1 MISFVLGSLVG
12 SSTLLLLP
20 EPTDAPMSSIWKKP
34 ADLDT
39 INQFSLDGL
48 VGLLGMKVIAITDE
62 SMTASMPVDERTTQA
77 LGLLHGGAT
86 AALLE
91 TIASV
96 AANWSVDDDAF
107 CVGVELN
114 INHLSSKREGRV
126 EATARALRLGRTIQ
140 VWSVDIV
147 DEHGNMVST
156 GRMTM
161 AVRRR

>member
-1 MISFVLGSLVG
+1 
-12 SSTLLLLP
+12 
-20 EPTDAPMSSIWKKP
+20 MSSIWKKP
-34 ADLDT
+34 ADLET

-48 VGLLGMKVIAITDE
+48 VGLLGMKVTAITDD

-77 LGLLHGGAT
+77 LGLLHGGAS

-96 AANWSVDDDAF
+96 AANWSVGDDAY

-114 INHLSSKREGRV
+114 INHLSPKQGGHV

-140 VWSVDIV
+140 VWTVDIV
-147 DEHGNMVST
+147 DEQGVMVAA

-161 AVRRR
+161 AVRQR

>member
-1 MISFVLGSLVG
+1 M
-12 SSTLLLLP
+12 LLQP
-20 EPTDAPMSSIWKKP
+20 EPTDVPMSSIWKKP

-48 VGLLGMKVIAITDE
+48 VGLLGMKVTAITED
-62 SMTASMPVDERTTQA
+62 SMTASMPGDERTTQA
-77 LGLLHGGAT
+77 LGLLHGGAS

-114 INHLSSKREGRV
+114 INHLSSKREGHV
-126 EATARALRLGRTIQ
+126 EATARALRLGQTIQ

-147 DEHGNMVST
+147 DEHGNLVST

-161 AVRRR
+161 AVRKR

>member
-1 MISFVLGSLVG
+1 
-12 SSTLLLLP
+12 
-20 EPTDAPMSSIWKKP
+20 MSSIWKKP

-48 VGLLGMKVIAITDE
+48 VGLLGMRITAITDD

-77 LGLLHGGAT
+77 LGLLHGGT
-86 AALLE
+86 SAAVLE

-96 AANWSVDDDAF
+96 AANWSVGDDAF

-114 INHLSSKREGRV
+114 INHLSAKQDGHV

-147 DEHGNMVST
+147 DEHGSMVAA

-161 AVRRR
+161 AVRQR

>member
-1 MISFVLGSLVG
+1 
-12 SSTLLLLP
+12 
-20 EPTDAPMSSIWKKP
+20 MSSIWKKP
-34 ADLDT
+34 ADLEV

-48 VGLLGMKVIAITDE
+48 VGLLGMKVIAITDDT
-62 SMTASMPVDERTTQA
+62 MTASMPVDERTTQA
-77 LGLLHGGAT
+77 LGLLHGGAS

-96 AANWSVDDDAF
+96 AANWSVGDDAY

-114 INHLSSKREGRV
+114 INHLSAKKHGHV
-126 EATARALRLGRTIQ
+126 EATARALRLVRTIQ

-147 DEHGNMVST
+147 DEAGAMVAS

-161 AVRRR
+161 AVRQH